1 MLLVLGLVQSRWGDV
16 ETLID
21 NRGDGLDFSS
31 KFLLDLVKVEAIFV
45 GDQVNGQTQV
55 TETTTTADTMK
66 VGLGVLWEIK
76 VDDNVYGL
84 DIDTTGQKIRADQ
97 VAADSVSEIV
107 ENAVTV

>member
-1 MLLVLGLVQSRWGDV
+1 MLLVLGLVQSRRGDV
-16 ETLID
+16 ETLVD

-31 KFLLDLVKVEAIFV
+31 KLLLDLVKVETIFI

-55 TETTTTADTMK
+55 TETTTTTDTMK
-66 VGLGVLWEIK
+66 VGLGVLGEIK
-76 VDDNVYGL
+76 VDNNVDSL

-97 VAADSVSEIV
+97 VAADSIPEIM